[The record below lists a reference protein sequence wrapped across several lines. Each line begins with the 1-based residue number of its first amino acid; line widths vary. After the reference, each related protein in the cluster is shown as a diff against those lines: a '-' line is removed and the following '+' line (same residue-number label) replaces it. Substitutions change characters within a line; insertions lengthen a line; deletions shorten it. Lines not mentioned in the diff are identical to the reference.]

1 MTLALVVLVV
11 FLVVWFSDSAKKRE
25 EKQAYQKKTITNV
38 KLQDELWCDNF
49 KMIIAD
55 LEELDKVSP
64 LTADQVMPT
73 IESLFDKYD
82 IPDRRTS
89 REKQI
94 ATNAYLQAIQSR
106 QDKLNHEEYRY
117 PTDAS
122 IIPLPFKIIYY
133 SYPHETTIPPHFN
146 NPALIFGEPNT
157 SKKIDGFE
165 YEYDYIGQARIL
177 TEPHSLI
184 CRICNL
190 LTERDLYEKGFNFSW
205 NRQESS
211 WQQSEQQIK
220 EYKDKKKKY
229 PWLYR

>member
-82 IPDRRTS
+82 IPDERTS

-106 QDKLNHEEYRY
+106 Q
-117 PTDAS
+117 T
-122 IIPLPFKIIYY
+122 
-133 SYPHETTIPPHFN
+133 
-146 NPALIFGEPNT
+146 
-157 SKKIDGFE
+157 
-165 YEYDYIGQARIL
+165 
-177 TEPHSLI
+177 
-184 CRICNL
+184 
-190 LTERDLYEKGFNFSW
+190 
-205 NRQESS
+205 
-211 WQQSEQQIK
+211 
-220 EYKDKKKKY
+220 
-229 PWLYR
+229 